1 MARLACSPLVR
12 VGLALLSH
20 VVGSGLTEMEPP
32 HGHLCDLLRGKI
44 DPAEDGQR
52 AQGTERVCEEP
63 CCSAAAQPQANA
75 QPQAKRLPVSLAS
88 SKMGPSRLHP
98 HRAGYSRDRVEG
110 PLASV

>member
-52 AQGTERVCEEP
+52 AQGTEKESAR
-63 CCSAAAQPQANA
+63 SHAAAQPRNHRQTRNRRQSAC
-75 QPQAKRLPVSLAS
+75 LSL
-88 SKMGPSRLHP
+88 
-98 HRAGYSRDRVEG
+98 
-110 PLASV
+110 

>member
-12 VGLALLSH
+12 VRLALLSH

-52 AQGTERVCEEP
+52 AQGTEKESAR
-63 CCSAAAQPQANA
+63 SRAAAQ
-75 QPQAKRLPVSLAS
+75 RLPVSLAS

>member
-1 MARLACSPLVR
+1 MARLTCSPLVR

-52 AQGTERVCEEP
+52 AQGTEKQ
-63 CCSAAAQPQANA
+63 AARSRAAGQPRNQTHATTGKA
-75 QPQAKRLPVSLAS
+75 PACLS
-88 SKMGPSRLHP
+88 S
-98 HRAGYSRDRVEG
+98 EF
-110 PLASV
+110 